1 VKCFTAVLIK
11 YEKVHKVLSV
21 TTFCLTKMYI

>member
-1 VKCFTAVLIK
+1 VLIK